1 MVEVHRVRLEYEL
14 EPFARSPRLFKRGQ
28 DLAAQAGLILVDT
41 KYEFGVD
48 SDGSVR
54 LIDEIHTPDSSRF
67 WRAETYQERIE
78 AGEEPENFDKEF
90 IRLEYAARGY
100 RGDGTPP
107 QMAPNLWAAASQR
120 YITIYEMLT
129 GKTFEPG
136 EYPVGTRLE
145 QAIRKAGLL

>member
-1 MVEVHRVRLEYEL
+1 MGCNSGSGL
-14 EPFARSPRLFKRGQ
+14 SLFSRGQ
-28 DLAAQAGLILVDT
+28 DLADQAGLILVDT
-41 KYEFGVD
+41 KYEFGID
-48 SDGSVR
+48 ADGSVR

-67 WRAETYQERIE
+67 WRANSYQERIE

-107 QMAPNLWAAASQR
+107 EMTPELWAAASQR

-129 GKTFEPG
+129 GRSFEPG
-136 EYPVGTRLE
+136 DYPVEPRLE
-145 QAIRKAGLL
+145 RAIRKAGLL